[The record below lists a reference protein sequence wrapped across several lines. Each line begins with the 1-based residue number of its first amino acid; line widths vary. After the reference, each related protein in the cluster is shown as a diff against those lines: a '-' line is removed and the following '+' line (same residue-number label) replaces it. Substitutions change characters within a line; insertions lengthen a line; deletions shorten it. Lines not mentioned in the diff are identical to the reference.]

1 MTSPTIRQ
9 SRELERQVPGQAT
22 SDGSGV
28 RLTRVLTQDL
38 HRRLDPFLMLDAF
51 RSDDPSE
58 YIGGFPAHPHRGFET
73 VTYLLAG
80 RIRHRDSAGNEGQLR
95 AGDVQWMT
103 AARGIVHSEMPEQE
117 NGLMQ
122 GFQLWLNLPARDKMN
137 APAYRDIPAREIPIV
152 TDGQGVRVTVI
163 AGEALGVKDAVQR
176 PVTAPI
182 FLDVRL
188 PAGTRYAQA
197 LPAAHNAFVYVYEGE
212 VRVGDRGP
220 AVGSWRMGILT
231 TDAAADGVVLAA
243 ERPSRLLLIGGAP
256 LREPIAQHG
265 PFVMNTIAEL
275 RRAFDDYAAGR
286 LSAPSRRE
294 RWRLRR

>member
-1 MTSPTIRQ
+1 
-9 SRELERQVPGQAT
+9 
-22 SDGSGV
+22 
-28 RLTRVLTQDL
+28 
-38 HRRLDPFLMLDAF
+38 
-51 RSDDPSE
+51 
-58 YIGGFPAHPHRGFET
+58 
-73 VTYLLAG
+73 
-80 RIRHRDSAGNEGQLR
+80 
-95 AGDVQWMT
+95 
-103 AARGIVHSEMPEQE
+103 
-117 NGLMQ
+117 
-122 GFQLWLNLPARDKMN
+122 MN

-152 TDGQGVRVTVI
+152 TDGQGVRATVI
-163 AGEALGVKDAVQR
+163 AGEALGVKGAVQR

-197 LPAAHNAFVYVYEGE
+197 LPAAHNAFVYVYVYEGE

-231 TDAAADGVVLAA
+231 TDAVADGVVLAA

-286 LSAPSRRE
+286 LGAIPAREVAAEEVAP
-294 RWRLRR
+294 

>member
-9 SRELERQVPGQAT
+9 SRELERQVAGQAT

-122 GFQLWLNLPARDKMN
+122 GFQLWLNLPAR
-137 APAYRDIPAREIPIV
+137 
-152 TDGQGVRVTVI
+152 
-163 AGEALGVKDAVQR
+163 VKDAVQR

-231 TDAAADGVVLAA
+231 TDAVADGVVLAA

-286 LSAPSRRE
+286 LGAIPAREVAAEEVAP
-294 RWRLRR
+294 

>member
-9 SRELERQVPGQAT
+9 SRELERQVAGQAT